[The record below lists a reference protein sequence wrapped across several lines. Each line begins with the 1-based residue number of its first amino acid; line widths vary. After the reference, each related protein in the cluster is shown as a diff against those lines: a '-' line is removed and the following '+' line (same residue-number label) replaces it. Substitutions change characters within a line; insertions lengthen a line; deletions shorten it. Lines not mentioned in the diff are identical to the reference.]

1 LRSLA
6 FARADES
13 DEIAIMDLDTF
24 LALAM
29 RESSGRA
36 FDASC
41 GALCGA

>member
-6 FARADES
+6 FTRSDES

-24 LALAM
+24 FALAM
-29 RESSGRA
+29 RESNGRA

-41 GALCGA
+41 GVLRGA